1 MKEQKI
7 WNKGMNLD
15 ILNIYIF
22 YSIWYW

>member
-22 YSIWYW
+22 YSIW